1 MEETRV
7 LLFHLKSSRRMKFV
21 GICSKNIS
29 AEIQLCPYRNYRIL
43 HVQYESLWKGGAL
56 PQISVKRRGAMDSCF
71 FSFLL
76 PLRLAGRPF
85 LRRPPRPADSSP
97 PPIGSVS
104 HLFAFPPRASA
115 PAGKRVHLLR
125 AVGRVPASS
134 HRRQSHSAP
143 PFRRRRLS
151 RHP

>member
-1 MEETRV
+1 MN
-7 LLFHLKSSRRMKFV
+7 S
-21 GICSKNIS
+21 CS
-29 AEIQLCPYRNYRIL
+29 
-43 HVQYESLWKGGAL
+43 
-56 PQISVKRRGAMDSCF
+56 

-85 LRRPPRPADSSP
+85 LRRLPRPADSSP

-125 AVGRVPASS
+125 AVGRVPAWS

-143 PFRRRRLS
+143 PFGRRRLW
-151 RHP
+151 RHPLPRPHSLLGLFRPLLSLNLPSQDTSCPRPSLPACGISAQ